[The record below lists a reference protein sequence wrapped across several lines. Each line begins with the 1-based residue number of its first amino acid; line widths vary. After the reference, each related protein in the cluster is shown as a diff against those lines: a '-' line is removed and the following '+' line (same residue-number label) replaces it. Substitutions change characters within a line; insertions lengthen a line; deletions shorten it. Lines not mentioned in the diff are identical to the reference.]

1 MVLTSQKFSTQHR
14 YHVPSQNDYK
24 SLVTNPKQSHEVEYI
39 VLVATKQF
47 IVET

>member
-1 MVLTSQKFSTQHR
+1 MVLASQKLSTQHC

-24 SLVTNPKQSHEVEYI
+24 SLTANPKKSHEVEYI
-39 VLVATKQF
+39 VLVVTKKL